1 MTEVTFLTGN
11 AGKMALAQ
19 SVIPAYGITLRQA
32 GIDLPEIQSL
42 DVTEVARHAISAGYE
57 TMQCPVFK
65 SDAGYYVEA
74 LNGFPGALVKFINQ
88 SLTADQLISL
98 MHGQKNRR
106 VWIRECLSYKAS
118 PNHPVQLF
126 THQYEADFLSE
137 VCRTPSATPINQ
149 VIAITA
155 LGKPI
160 AACSS
165 EELVAFWAREVSA
178 YHELAQYIIAST
190 A

>member
-1 MTEVTFLTGN
+1 MTELTFLTGN

-19 SVIPAYGITLRQA
+19 SVIPTYGITLRQA
-32 GIDLPEIQSL
+32 DIDLPEIQSL
-42 DVTEVARHAISAGYE
+42 DVAEVARHAISAGYQ

-88 SLTADQLISL
+88 SLTANQLINL
-98 MHGQKNRR
+98 MHGQENRR
-106 VWIRECLSYKAS
+106 VWIRECLSYKAEAGQEI
-118 PNHPVQLF
+118 QLF
-126 THQYEADFLSE
+126 THQYEATFLTE
-137 VCRTPSATPINQ
+137 ACNCPSTTAINQ
-149 VIAITA
+149 VIAINA

-160 AACSS
+160 AACTR
-165 EELVAFWAREVSA
+165 EELTSFWAREVSA
-178 YHELAQYIIAST
+178 YHELAQYIIASK